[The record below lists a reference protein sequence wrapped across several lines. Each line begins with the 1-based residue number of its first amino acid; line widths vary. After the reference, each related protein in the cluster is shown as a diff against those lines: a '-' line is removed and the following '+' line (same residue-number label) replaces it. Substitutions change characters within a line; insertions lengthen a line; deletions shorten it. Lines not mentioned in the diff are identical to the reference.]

1 MASLS
6 PKFGS
11 LKALVYTIL
20 EKAANKNQIQHPGYL
35 NSF

>member
-11 LKALVYTIL
+11 LKALVYKIL
-20 EKAANKNQIQHPGYL
+20 EKAAKKS
-35 NSF
+35 NSASWLL